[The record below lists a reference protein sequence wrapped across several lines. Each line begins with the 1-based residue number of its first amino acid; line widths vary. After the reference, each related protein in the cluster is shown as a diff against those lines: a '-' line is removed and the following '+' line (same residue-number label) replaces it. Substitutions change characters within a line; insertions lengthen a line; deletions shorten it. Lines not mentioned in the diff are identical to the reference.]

1 MSERGKMSKGF
12 EKQLTD
18 LQLYTILVVFK
29 ERLWKSTNRLL
40 RDLSVSNAHM
50 RLSIILIWSLQN
62 QALVA
67 NAMEQTFKRKGVSY
81 ERRTF
86 ILPPPVN

>member
-86 ILPPPVN
+86 ILPSPVN